1 MQDSYSNDNDCALS
15 THGLSVGYKRR
26 SVASNIDIR
35 LQRGTLTCLIGA
47 NGCGK
52 TTLLRTLCGFIP
64 PVEGCVSVADSTAGG
79 KRKDICRMSGDRRA
93 RLIGVVLTD
102 NIGTANITVRE
113 TVALGRSPYTG
124 YWGTLGDDDLRI
136 VERSMAAVGINSLAD
151 RSIQTLSD
159 GERQKTMIAK
169 ALAQQTP
176 IMILDEPTA
185 FLDYPGKVEIMRLLV
200 RLAHEN
206 NKTIILSTHDLEIVL
221 QTADMLMLMNNG
233 LLTTGTPRSLA
244 DDGSIA
250 AFINRQGIAFHPATL
265 TIEVG

>member
-1 MQDSYSNDNDCALS
+1 MS
-15 THGLSVGYKRR
+15 THGLSVGYRHR
-26 SVASNIDIR
+26 SVAGNIDIC
-35 LQRGTLTCLIGA
+35 LKRGTLTCLIGA

-52 TTLLRTLCGFIP
+52 TTLLRTMCGFIP
-64 PVEGCVSVADSTAGG
+64 PIEGCVNVADSTDGG
-79 KRKDICRMSGDRRA
+79 KRKDICHMSGARRA

-102 NIGTANITVRE
+102 KIDTANITVRE
-113 TVALGRSPYTG
+113 TVAIGRSPYTG
-124 YWGTLGDDDLRI
+124 YWGTLNDDDLRI

-206 NKTIILSTHDLEIVL
+206 NKTIVLSTHDLEIVL
-221 QTADMLMLMNNG
+221 QTADMLMLMNDG
-233 LLTTGTPRSLA
+233 LLHTDTPRRLA
-244 DDGSIA
+244 DDGSLA
-250 AFINRQGIAFHPATL
+250 AFINRQGIAFRPDTL

>member
-1 MQDSYSNDNDCALS
+1 MRDSCSSDNDCALS

-26 SVASNIDIR
+26 SVARNINICM
-35 LQRGTLTCLIGA
+35 QRGTLTCLIGA

-64 PVEGCVSVADSTAGG
+64 PLEGEVCVAEGTDGD
-79 KRKDICRMSGDRRA
+79 KRKDIGGMSGARRA
-93 RLIGVVLTD
+93 KLIGVVLTD
-102 NIGTANITVRE
+102 NIGTANVTVRE

-124 YWGTLGDDDLRI
+124 FWGTLDDDDRHI
-136 VERSMAAVGINSLAD
+136 VERSMTAVGINDLAD

-185 FLDYPGKVEIMRLLV
+185 FLDYPGKVEIIRLLV

-221 QTADMLMLMNNG
+221 QTADMLMLMSNG
-233 LLTTGTPRSLA
+233 LLTTGTPRRLA
-244 DDGSIA
+244 DDGSLT
-250 AFINRQGIAFHPATL
+250 AFINRQGIAFHPDTL